1 MSAHIEGKGKVRKT
15 KSSLIS
21 FLFTYIERK
30 GKVSVKTSEEHEE
43 GSDEVVDSRAARI
56 WRYCEP
62 LSGGPSSNLL
72 LVGFNLIPDKSLP
85 TGVTIGEIEPDDH
98 LNI

>member
-43 GSDEVVDSRAARI
+43 GSDEIVNGRLQIILSILIIVH
-56 WRYCEP
+56 EKGP
-62 LSGGPSSNLL
+62 LWSSLL
-72 LVGFNLIPDKSLP
+72 SS
-85 TGVTIGEIEPDDH
+85 
-98 LNI
+98 

>member
-30 GKVSVKTSEEHEE
+30 GKVSVKTSEEHKE
-43 GSDEVVDSRAARI
+43 GSDEIVNGRLQI
-56 WRYCEP
+56 I
-62 LSGGPSSNLL
+62 LI
-72 LVGFNLIPDKSLP
+72 NLIIVKKDQYGQVRYGDLAD
-85 TGVTIGEIEPDDH
+85 T
-98 LNI
+98 LF